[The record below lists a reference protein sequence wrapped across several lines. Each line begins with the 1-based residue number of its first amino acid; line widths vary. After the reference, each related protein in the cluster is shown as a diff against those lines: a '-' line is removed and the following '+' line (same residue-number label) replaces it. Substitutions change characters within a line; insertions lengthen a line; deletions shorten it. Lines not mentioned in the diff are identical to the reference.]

1 MKHAVTVLAVFAFGL
16 GCKQSAVPS
25 CFKDKF
31 SEFDDV
37 DAFVHWLEEQPGVT
51 EVSVN
56 KKLLATSNPPQVV
69 ISFLLDGNRQ
79 TLPLLV
85 EPDSKLKLASPE
97 QHSSP

>member
-1 MKHAVTVLAVFAFGL
+1 MKHIATALVVFCL
-16 GCKQSAVPS
+16 LVGCSESVDVS
-25 CFKDKF
+25 CFKEKI

-56 KKLLATSNPPQVV
+56 KKLLLTSEPPQVV
-69 ISFLLDGNRQ
+69 ISCLVDGGRR

-97 QHSSP
+97 QCPPP